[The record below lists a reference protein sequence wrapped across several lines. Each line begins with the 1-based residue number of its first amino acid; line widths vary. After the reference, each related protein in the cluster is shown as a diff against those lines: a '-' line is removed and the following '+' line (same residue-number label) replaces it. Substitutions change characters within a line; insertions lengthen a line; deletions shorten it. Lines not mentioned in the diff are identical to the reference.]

1 MRQLLVAFGLFGLV
15 LGLAAAVA
23 LHSLPAVL
31 VGVFGW
37 FAYTP
42 LASVGSA
49 AAPTRQLDVSIDL
62 QWMPSLLSLGGLG
75 LLVGLLVA
83 LVLGRLGWRL
93 TRTSP

>member
-1 MRQLLVAFGLFGLV
+1 MRPLLLSFGLFGLV

-31 VGVFGW
+31 VGAFGW

-49 AAPTRQLDVSIDL
+49 TPRGQVDVSIDL
-62 QWMPSLLSLGGLG
+62 QWAPSLLSLGGLG
-75 LLVGLLVA
+75 LASGLVVA
-83 LVLGRLGWRL
+83 VVLGRLGWRL
-93 TRTSP
+93 SRSPR